1 MSVNSSFS
9 KKDRERIG
17 NLDHSHSNTIGV
29 VNHKI
34 NFQINPGVKPKDHSH
49 Q

>member
-1 MSVNSSFS
+1 MSANSSFS

-17 NLDHSHSNTIGV
+17 NLDHNYSNTIGV
-29 VNHKI
+29 VNQKI
-34 NFQINPGVKPKDHSH
+34 NFQISSGVKPKDHSN